1 MKARAK
7 NRLPLQILII
17 AALVVISGC
26 NTSDPVVRPATYR
39 EPTEAELAAAHRYH
53 GILYAEE
60 DASHEW
66 YFMREGKRC
75 RLFSYRGL

>member
-7 NRLPLQILII
+7 NLSPLQIVII

-60 DASHEW
+60 DENHEW
-66 YFMREGKRC
+66 YFVREGKRC
-75 RLFSYRGL
+75 RLFAYRGL